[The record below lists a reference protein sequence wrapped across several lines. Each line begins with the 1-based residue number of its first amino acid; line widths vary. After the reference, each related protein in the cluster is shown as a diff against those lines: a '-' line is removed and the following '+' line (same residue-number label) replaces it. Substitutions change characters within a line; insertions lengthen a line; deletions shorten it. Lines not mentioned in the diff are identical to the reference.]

1 MSAEIEMPAVVAAAT
16 TSRPVS
22 RAWQDLVSGIASGVS
37 IVVAGHPLD
46 TIKVRLQTQPM
57 PKPGEA
63 PQFKGVIDC
72 AAKTIRHEGVRGLFK
87 GMVSPLMGVPP
98 IYAVVFGVYGST
110 KRLMGE
116 TADTPLAINKI
127 ALAGA
132 ITGLATVAF
141 AAPAEAIKA
150 RLQVQYSSAAGSA
163 RYSGPVDCAKQMY
176 RAGGI
181 RGVFKGTAI
190 TAYRDVPGNAI
201 YFGVYEM
208 VKRCFIPAGGS
219 ARDVGPLPMMLAGG
233 LAGTATWLTV
243 YPLDI
248 VKSRVQIDVTGKYAH
263 GHRGLWQAYKEI
275 VAESGSVRGLYRG
288 ITPALLRSF
297 PANAAC
303 FLGYEMSMR
312 LLHFLSPS

>member
-1 MSAEIEMPAVVAAAT
+1 EHSKRSIDTQAVSKHTTFTFSATPEHHLAAPELTMSAEIEMPAVVAAAT

-46 TIKVRLQTQPM
+46 T
-57 PKPGEA
+57 
-63 PQFKGVIDC
+63 
-72 AAKTIRHEGVRGLFK
+72 VRGLFK